1 MDVESLSCSFG
12 KVNGFLVI
20 SKMKKIIIKL
30 FGKKYTWFAMNYRQA
45 QTYAYSVLH
54 PYYYEAERYAGT
66 FLEKPCE
73 FPYSEELDKQIDRVI
88 YIFWTG
94 DNEITSNRLE
104 GIKSLEKVCGVE
116 VKLITPKNLF
126 RYIKEDDPLPEAYQ
140 YLSLNHRSD
149 YLRSYFMYHYG
160 GGYADIK
167 TYFMSWRPAFD
178 KLEQSDAYVMGYP
191 EVGFWGAAQ
200 HGIVHPALKND
211 LLVHWRYL
219 VGNGAFICRPH
230 TKMAAEWHTA
240 VKNRL
245 IGFTDQLREHPAR
258 DIFGKNADYPLPW
271 GGMQGE
277 IFHPFCL
284 KYNNRLLKDK
294 ALMPSFENYR

>member
-1 MDVESLSCSFG
+1 
-12 KVNGFLVI
+12 
-20 SKMKKIIIKL
+20 MKKKLQKL
-30 FGKKYTWFAMNYRQA
+30 FGKKYTSLAMNYCQV
-45 QTYAYSVLH
+45 QTYCYSVFH
-54 PYYYEAERYAGT
+54 PYHYDAKRYEGT
-66 FLEKPCE
+66 FLVEPCE
-73 FPYSEELDKQIDRVI
+73 FEYSGELKKHVDRVI

-94 DNEITSNRLE
+94 DNEITPNRLE
-104 GIKSLEKVCGVE
+104 GINSLEKVSGVE
-116 VKLITPKNLF
+116 VKLITPKNLPN
-126 RYIKEDDPLPEAYQ
+126 YIKEEDPIPDAYQ

-167 TYFMSWRPAFD
+167 TYYKSWVPAFE
-178 KLEQSDAYVMGYP
+178 KLDDSDAYMIGYP
-191 EVGFWGAAQ
+191 EVGCWGAAQ
-200 HGIVHPALKND
+200 HGVENVNLKKD
-211 LLVHWRYL
+211 LWNHWRYL
-219 VGNGAFICRPH
+219 IGNGAFICRPH

-245 IGFTDQLREHPAR
+245 LAYSELLRVHPAK
-258 DIFGKNADYPLPW
+258 DIFGKNIDYPIPW

-284 KYNNRLLKDK
+284 KYHDRLLKDK

>member
-1 MDVESLSCSFG
+1 M
-12 KVNGFLVI
+12 
-20 SKMKKIIIKL
+20 IKQQL
-30 FGKKYTWFAMNYRQA
+30 YKLLGEKYTKLAIHYRQVW
-45 QTYAYSVLH
+45 TFCYSAICTFH
-54 PYYYEAERYAGT
+54 YDADRYKGT
-66 FLEKPCE
+66 FLEKSCE
-73 FPYSEELDKQIDRVI
+73 FMYSEVLEKPIERVI

-94 DNEITSNRLE
+94 NNPITHNRLE
-104 GIKSLEKVCGVE
+104 GIKSLEKVSGVN
-116 VKLITPKNLF
+116 VRLITPQNLKD
-126 RYIKEDDPLPEAYQ
+126 YIIESDPVPEAYQ

-167 TYFMSWRPAFD
+167 TYFKSWLPAFN
-178 KLEQSDAYVMGYP
+178 KLEQSDAYVIGYP

-200 HGIVHPALKND
+200 HGITNENLKHD
-211 LLVHWRYL
+211 LQNHWRCL
-219 VGNGAFICRPH
+219 IGNGAFICRPH

-245 IGFTDQLREHPAR
+245 LAYTKILRDHPAK
-258 DIFGKNADYPLPW
+258 DIFGMNADYPIPW

-284 KYNNRLLKDK
+284 KYHDKLLKDK

>member
-1 MDVESLSCSFG
+1 
-12 KVNGFLVI
+12 
-20 SKMKKIIIKL
+20 MKQL
-30 FGKKYTWFAMNYRQA
+30 LYRLLGDKYTWLAKNYRQV
-45 QTYAYSVLH
+45 QTYCYSVLH
-54 PYYYEAERYAGT
+54 PYRYDAEQYADT

-73 FPYSEELDKQIDRVI
+73 FAYTNDIEKHVDRII

-94 DNEITSNRLE
+94 DNDITPNRSE
-104 GIKSLEKVCGVE
+104 GIKSLEKVSGVE
-116 VKLITPKNLF
+116 VKLITPENLPD
-126 RYIKEDDPLPEAYQ
+126 YIKDEDPLPEAYQ

-167 TYFMSWRPAFD
+167 TYYKSWLPAFE

-200 HGIVHPALKND
+200 HCISNQNLKKD
-211 LLVHWRYL
+211 LWNHWRYL
-219 VGNGAFICRPH
+219 IGNGAFICRPH
-230 TKMAAEWHTA
+230 TKMVAEWHTA
-240 VKNRL
+240 VKKCL
-245 IGFTDQLREHPAR
+245 LAYSEQLREHPAK
-258 DIFGKNADYPLPW
+258 DIFGKNADYPIPW

-284 KYNNRLLKDK
+284 KYHDRLLKDK

>member
-1 MDVESLSCSFG
+1 
-12 KVNGFLVI
+12 
-20 SKMKKIIIKL
+20 MKLKL
-30 FGKKYTWFAMNYRQA
+30 ELYKLLGSRYTWLAMKYRNA
-45 QTYAYSVLH
+45 QTYSYSILH
-54 PYYYEAERYAGT
+54 PYHYDAKLYKGSI
-66 FLEKPCE
+66 LEKPCE
-73 FPYSEELDKQIDRVI
+73 FEYSDDLVRNVDRVI

-104 GIKSLEKVCGVE
+104 GINSLKRVSGVE
-116 VKLITPKNLF
+116 VKLITPKNLLD
-126 RYIKEDDPLPEAYQ
+126 YIKENDPIPEAYH
-140 YLSLNHRSD
+140 YLSMNHRSD

-167 TYFMSWRPAFD
+167 TYYKSWLPAFE
-178 KLEQSDAYVMGYP
+178 KLEKSDAFVIGYP

-200 HGIVHPALKND
+200 HDVENAILKKD
-211 LLVHWRYL
+211 LWNHWRYL

-245 IGFTDQLREHPAR
+245 LSYTEQLRRHPAK
-258 DIFGKNADYPLPW
+258 DIFGMNKDYPIPW

-284 KYNNRLLKDK
+284 KYNDKLLKDK
-294 ALMPSFENYR
+294 TLKPSFENYR